1 MRFRRRVAANG
12 TKVPPLPSPRAAPAL
27 TPIFALA
34 PILARAPIPNP
45 PIPNPARRCCHRP
58 SSASPLASDAERPP
72 ASTLATS
79 PPLRPSALAF
89 PSRLPIS
96 PPISPPTSR
105 LSRPRLPVMC
115 ACPSCSPSCFCS
127 GARPPGRPVSD
138 PSALAH
144 HGVFGPRPEPH
155 KSWETSGDL
164 GDLAPQPAASC
175 PLKRSLSSRLLRDSW
190 RVGTVPIPTTLCLCL
205 CVCSVYP
212 SGHWPQSRSV

>member
-96 PPISPPTSR
+96 PSHLAFP
-105 LSRPRLPVMC
+105 SRP
-115 ACPSCSPSCFCS
+115 PSRPPSRTNRPHLAYIVRVSPLCVHAPRVRPRAFAR
-127 GARPPGRPVSD
+127 ARPPPTGRSVSASAR
-138 PSALAH
+138 PSRRLRAAT
-144 HGVFGPRPEPH
+144 PEPH
-155 KSWETSGDL
+155 EPWEISGDL
-164 GDLAPQPAASC
+164 GDLAPQPAPPHVLSSVCSPASC
-175 PLKRSLSSRLLRDSW
+175 
-190 RVGTVPIPTTLCLCL
+190 VM
-205 CVCSVYP
+205 
-212 SGHWPQSRSV
+212 

>member
-34 PILARAPIPNP
+34 PILARAPIPK
-45 PIPNPARRCCHRP
+45 PARRCCHRP

-96 PPISPPTSR
+96 PSHLNPP
-105 LSRPRLPVMC
+105 SRPQHLAYIVRV
-115 ACPSCSPSCFCS
+115 SPLCVHAPRVRPRAFAR
-127 GARPPGRPVSD
+127 ARPPPPGRSVSASAR
-138 PSALAH
+138 PSRRLRAAT
-144 HGVFGPRPEPH
+144 PEPH
-155 KSWETSGDL
+155 EPWEISGDL
-164 GDLAPQPAASC
+164 GDLAPQPAPPHVLSSVCSPASC
-175 PLKRSLSSRLLRDSW
+175 
-190 RVGTVPIPTTLCLCL
+190 V
-205 CVCSVYP
+205 
-212 SGHWPQSRSV
+212 

>member
-34 PILARAPIPNP
+34 PILARAPIPK
-45 PIPNPARRCCHRP
+45 PARRCCHRP

-96 PPISPPTSR
+96 PSHLAPHLAPIAPISPPHLAPIAPVSPI
-105 LSRPRLPVMC
+105 SSAFPRYVCMPLVSALVPLL
-115 ACPSCSPSCFCS
+115 
-127 GARPPGRPVSD
+127 GRARPLLAA
-138 PSALAH
+138 PSAPAPAH
-144 HGVFGPRPEPH
+144 RGVFGPPPASRTSPGRSREILEILIPSPLRLTSSQVFALRP
-155 KSWETSGDL
+155 L
-164 GDLAPQPAASC
+164 
-175 PLKRSLSSRLLRDSW
+175 
-190 RVGTVPIPTTLCLCL
+190 V
-205 CVCSVYP
+205 
-212 SGHWPQSRSV
+212 

>member
-34 PILARAPIPNP
+34 PILARAPIPK
-45 PIPNPARRCCHRP
+45 PARRCCHRP

-96 PPISPPTSR
+96 PPISHQSPPSRPPISHQSPPSR
-105 LSRPRLPVMC
+105 LSRPRFPVMC
-115 ACPSCSPSCFCS
+115 ACPSCPPSCLCS
-127 GARPPGRPVSD
+127 GAPAPSWPLRQRQRPPIAASSGRHPRAAR
-138 PSALAH
+138 AL
-144 HGVFGPRPEPH
+144 
-155 KSWETSGDL
+155 GDL
-164 GDLAPQPAASC
+164 GRSWRSCSPARSASR
-175 PLKRSLSSRLLRDSW
+175 PLKCLLSGLLCDVTRLVTDVVPRPSL
-190 RVGTVPIPTTLCLCL
+190 
-205 CVCSVYP
+205 
-212 SGHWPQSRSV
+212 